1 MKTDD
6 MATAIN
12 KILTEYEGATVKSM
26 KRAVDK
32 AAKEAVKKLRAD
44 SPVRTGKYSSGWES
58 KKTAQTNKW
67 AYEKVV
73 LNKKRYYITHLLE
86 KGHRKA
92 NGGYVAARPH
102 IAKVEAEAIDTLVEG
117 IKNDS

>member
-1 MKTDD
+1 M
-6 MATAIN
+6 
-12 KILTEYEGATVKSM
+12 
-26 KRAVDK
+26 
-32 AAKEAVKKLRAD
+32 
-44 SPVRTGKYSSGWES
+44 
-58 KKTAQTNKW
+58 
-67 AYEKVV
+67 